1 MFSILKLNLG
11 LDPNPA
17 PSYYNASSGMEVYP
31 NYTDPYKNQHIPA
44 TATSG
49 AYSRDQLVG
58 GEQVQHFCSFL
69 SYSRIL
75 FILSRFSIRV
85 TSSLLKRNLFI

>member
-69 SYSRIL
+69 SYSIGYFL
-75 FILSRFSIRV
+75 YYHDFQ
-85 TSSLLKRNLFI
+85 